1 MFLHNFDA
9 LVTKDY
15 LDSRVNVFETR
26 VEARLDKRLAEFSVG
41 IDQRLSQFDKRFTE
55 METDINRR
63 FAAVELRF
71 DAARWDALPPAAR
84 PRLRRIA
91 GRRMTNEGLIVID
104 AQRFRSLEQNRADAI
119 ERLVAMIRQSLV
131 EPKPRRPTRP
141 TRASKERRLAG
152 KSRAAKTK
160 KLRSRVRSDE

>member
-1 MFLHNFDA
+1 MPVEISGA
-9 LVTKDY
+9 LSIPDELVEFRAVRA
-15 LDSRVNVFETR
+15 SGPGGQNVNKV
-26 VEARLDKRLAEFSVG
+26 S
-41 IDQRLSQFDKRFTE
+41 
-55 METDINRR
+55 N
-63 FAAVELRF
+63 AVELRF

-119 ERLVAMIRQSLV
+119 ERLTAMIRQSLV